1 MEKKK
6 IIYNKQK
13 EARKILYIPGVIS
26 MIWTNGAC
34 LYSVINKIYDKSE
47 TLFLII
53 ILIPVIFSYVTAIL
67 FVIKRRYKLEID
79 FENETLSFCG
89 GLQKQ
94 KQYDLKQIR
103 INKRVKVQ
111 SNDYKNTIYNVDI
124 MFLDNLVCTINSFDF
139 ERKTN
144 SNVDEILINT
154 EFK

>member
-13 EARKILYIPGVIS
+13 EARRILYIPGVIS

-139 ERKTN
+139 ERKTK

-154 EFK
+154 EF

>member
-13 EARKILYIPGVIS
+13 EARRILYIPGVIS

-139 ERKTN
+139 ERKTKC
-144 SNVDEILINT
+144 NVDEILSNT
-154 EFK
+154 EF

>member
-1 MEKKK
+1 MKMEKKK

-103 INKRVKVQ
+103 IN
-111 SNDYKNTIYNVDI
+111 NTLSKFNKKEFMSFKKDI
-124 MFLDNLVCTINSFDF
+124 ENIKGADKG
-139 ERKTN
+139 E
-144 SNVDEILINT
+144 
-154 EFK
+154 